1 MAILPDSAVIFAVTE
16 TFRALKMIEPLLLA
30 EIGLETVMAL
40 LEVVK
45 LRQEPL
51 MNETALATLIVPVPV
66 VEFVKFTVRL
76 LLKLFPPEFRKERLV
91 PELAALF
98 CSRMF
103 VSVPISLPMVRVF
116 VVLPVSPVP
125 SFPENVPE
133 VVSV

>member
-1 MAILPDSAVIFAVTE
+1 MTSI
-16 TFRALKMIEPLLLA
+16 FRALKMIEPLLLA

-40 LEVVK
+40 LEVVR

-51 MNETALATLIVPVPV
+51 MNETALATLIMPV
-66 VEFVKFTVRL
+66 VEFVKLTDRL

-103 VSVPISLPMVRVF
+103 VSVPILLPMVRVF
-116 VVLPVSPVP
+116 EPAPVKPVA
-125 SFPENVPE
+125 SLPENVPE

>member
-1 MAILPDSAVIFAVTE
+1 MTE

-30 EIGLETVMAL
+30 EIGLDTVIAF
-40 LEVVK
+40 LEVVR
-45 LRQEPL
+45 LRLAPL
-51 MNETALATLIVPVPV
+51 MNEMALATLMVPV

-76 LLKLFPPEFRKERLV
+76 LLKLFPPEFRKDMLV

-98 CSRMF
+98 CSSIF
-103 VSVPISLPMVRVF
+103 VSGPISLPMVRVF